1 MCVYSKP
8 TRTRTMFTEEG
19 QKVRVARKTK
29 TIIPKPPWER
39 KDFKSRSGYIGKD
52 RYVGTVQPLFEIT
65 ITSRLQ

>member
-1 MCVYSKP
+1 MFVCVDSKP

-39 KDFKSRSGYIGKD
+39 KDFKSRSGYIGKHQ
-52 RYVGTVQPLFEIT
+52 YWNTHLEIT
-65 ITSRLQ
+65 ITARLL